1 MLIELVERFNHLL
14 AIKHIV
20 NIPVHVDPSPVN
32 PGLQTQMKEPSRL
45 VQLAFL
51 SHGWD
56 SLEHSLI
63 SDMSQKDKIKAWINI
78 LSEQIRN
85 NFR

>member
-1 MLIELVERFNHLL
+1 MQISRHKGPTLIQELHARFT
-14 AIKHIV
+14 IV

-56 SLEHSLI
+56 SLEHSSI
-63 SDMSQKDKIKAWINI
+63 SDMNQKDKTKAWINI
-78 LSEQIRN
+78 LSE
-85 NFR
+85 

>member
-1 MLIELVERFNHLL
+1 MQISRHKEQTLILEMHVRLTIGNV
-14 AIKHIV
+14 
-20 NIPVHVDPSPVN
+20 PVHVDPSPVN

-56 SLEHSLI
+56 SLEHSSI

-78 LSEQIRN
+78 LSE
-85 NFR
+85 